1 MMEALKK
8 DTEIETAQV
17 LGDRL
22 LVRRDEPTDVSAGGV
37 LLPSQAQRA
46 AMRGTVIALG
56 TGRNRKTH
64 KVTPY
69 EVEVGDRVL
78 FSPNLGE
85 EWQGGANGRGEI
97 EWPGE
102 GLVLIIRE
110 ADIIGV
116 ETGEPDEQSHLLS
129 GRRAGRLR
137 SDVGKLMHDAELE
150 A

>member
-1 MMEALKK
+1 MEAIN
-8 DTEIETAQV
+8 EQPQEETAQ
-17 LGDRL
+17 LLADRI
-22 LVRRDEPTDVSAGGV
+22 LVRRDDPTNISAGGV
-37 LLPSQAQRA
+37 LLPSNAQRA

-56 TGRNRKTH
+56 TGRNRKTG
-64 KVTPY
+64 KVIPY
-69 EVEVGDRVL
+69 DVSVGDRIL

-85 EWQGGANGRGEI
+85 EWQGGTGGRGEV

-102 GLVLIIRE
+102 GLVLVLRE

-116 ETGEPDEQSHLLS
+116 EEAEAGDEANLLS

-137 SDVGKLMHDAELE
+137 SDVGQVMSGSQLE